1 MLGIGTVTNNK
12 KVKMNYA
19 NYKTSIIQ
27 QMGVH
32 LVGWLKSVKFVN
44 PSQIGTVLEICT
56 LHDDLKSGACHWVKL
71 TKGQLDAHRADMEE
85 WWEQGE
91 TVDKQRK
98 NQSDVG
104 SSRKR
109 KQHLEDKENERLSK
123 KRMEKKAAETRQ
135 VKSHAVVSDLSNST
149 DNDNDK

>member
-1 MLGIGTVTNNK
+1 LGIGTVTNNK
-12 KVKMNYA
+12 KIKMNYV
-19 NYKTSIIQ
+19 NYETSIIQ
-27 QMGVH
+27 QMEVR

-85 WWEQGE
+85 WREQGE

-98 NQSDVG
+98 NRSDVG

-123 KRMEKKAAETRQ
+123 KRMEKKAAKTRQ

-149 DNDNDK
+149 DNDDDE